1 LVVTLDEI
9 KFLKNRRKY
18 RESLDLVNEFLKE
31 ESLDQKSRYEVEKL
45 KVNILIGAEQF
56 EEALKSCTTLLEYV
70 RQNRENSQIAYVLLL
85 KSEILLSMSFNSTQ
99 NYDDYDKSIKDVEEF
114 IEKEIDIDSS
124 YHKELTGYLYY
135 LKGNHFHFTD
145 NYSKSIEYLELSL
158 KLRRRIGN
166 NEDICETCNDL
177 STACFWNGEI
187 DKGIENGNYGLKILE
202 EYDNP
207 AIREGTLSMLS
218 MLHTVKGNHE
228 LALKLRKECSDL
240 AEEHDFLFT
249 YLGAGKITESW
260 QLIYTGNW
268 EKALKLATEGLE
280 YVKEEGSLWWT
291 FFGYNFQGLTYY
303 QKGQLDKALES
314 AFESLE
320 IAKKINMVSLMA
332 MAYRLIAFSYHR
344 IGQLDNSLEYYLKTF
359 ESFEIYKGP
368 LHHSPILVGIIE
380 IYAEKNNL
388 EQAEKYLQI
397 LKQIDEQTNIPMIKH
412 RRQMAEAVVLMKN
425 SNPRERGKAEVLL
438 EQIGEDKVIEFY
450 IKVKSLFYLCSLLL
464 TELHLSGD
472 IKIIE
477 QLKKHLSK
485 LLSIAESKQLYLLLV
500 DIYILQ
506 SKISSI
512 KMEID
517 EAKNFLKNAQNIAEE
532 NNLDESVKRI
542 FNEQELLKNQI
553 DTWRELIRKEV
564 PIQKRLK
571 EIKFESTIN
580 SMKKEI
586 TSSLLLDSKND
597 PVSSQKL
604 FSLKI

>member
-1 LVVTLDEI
+1 MADILNEI
-9 KFLKNRRKY
+9 KFLKNRKKY
-18 RESLDLVNEFLKE
+18 KESLDLVNEFLKE
-31 ESLDQKSRYEVEKL
+31 EGLDQKSKYGAIKL
-45 KVNILIGAEQF
+45 KVKILLEADQF
-56 EEALKSCTTLLEYV
+56 EESLESCINLLEYI
-70 RQNRENSQIAYVLLL
+70 RQNKENSQIAYVLLL
-85 KSEILLSMSFNSTQ
+85 KSEILLLKNFNSTR
-99 NYDDYDKSIKDVEEF
+99 NYDDYDKSIKYAEEF
-114 IEKEIDIDSS
+114 IEKEIDVDSS

-135 LKGNHFHFTD
+135 LKGNYFGFTD

-158 KLRRRIGN
+158 KFRKSIGN
-166 NEDICETCNDL
+166 YEEICETCNDL
-177 STACFWNGEI
+177 SAACFWNGEI

-207 AIREGTLSMLS
+207 AIREGILFMLS
-218 MLHTVKGNHE
+218 MLNTVKGNHE

-240 AEEHDFLFT
+240 AEEHNFLFSF
-249 YLGAGKITESW
+249 LGAGKITESW
-260 QLIYTGNW
+260 QLTYTGNW

-291 FFGYNFQGLTYY
+291 FFGYNFQSMIYY
-303 QKGQLDKALES
+303 QQGQLDKALES
-314 AFESLE
+314 AHESLE
-320 IAKKINMVSLMA
+320 IAKRINMVSLMT
-332 MAYRLIAFSYHR
+332 MAYRTIAFSYHR
-344 IGQLDNSLEYYLKTF
+344 IGQLDNALEYYLKIF
-359 ESFEIYKGP
+359 ESYEIYKGP
-368 LHHSPILVGIIE
+368 FHHSPILVGIIE
-380 IYAEKNNL
+380 VYTEKNNL
-388 EQAEKYLQI
+388 EQAEKYFQI
-397 LKQIDEQTNIPMIKH
+397 FKQIDEQTNLPMIRN
-412 RRQMAEAVVLMKN
+412 RRKMAEAVVLMKS

-438 EQIGEDKVIEFY
+438 EQLGDDKEIEFY
-450 IKVKSLFYLCSLLL
+450 IKVKSLFYLCSSLF

-506 SKISSI
+506 SKIASV

-517 EAKNFLKNAQNIAEE
+517 ESKDFLKKAQSIAEE
-532 NNLDESVKRI
+532 NNLDESAKKA

-553 DTWRELIRKEV
+553 DAWRELVRKKA
-564 PIQKRLK
+564 PIQERLK
-571 EIKFESTIN
+571 EIKIESTLN

>member
-1 LVVTLDEI
+1 MVDILDEI
-9 KFLKNRRKY
+9 KFLKNRKKY
-18 RESLDLVNEFLKE
+18 KESLDLVTEFLKE

-45 KVNILIGAEQF
+45 KVKTLIGAERL
-56 EEALKSCTTLLEYV
+56 EEALKSCITLLEYV
-70 RQNRENSQIAYVLLL
+70 RQNKENSQIAYVLLL
-85 KSEILLSMSFNSTQ
+85 KSEILLLKNIYSTR
-99 NYDDYDKSIKDVEEF
+99 NYDDYDISIKDAEEF
-114 IEKEIDIDSS
+114 IEKEIDVDSS

-135 LKGNHFHFTD
+135 LKGNYFGFTD

-158 KLRRRIGN
+158 KFRKIIGN
-166 NEDICETCNDL
+166 SEDICETCNDL
-177 STACFWNGEI
+177 SMACFWNGEI
-187 DKGIENGNYGLKILE
+187 DKGIEIGNYGLKILE

-207 AIREGTLSMLS
+207 AIREGILFKLSMLN
-218 MLHTVKGNHE
+218 TVKGNHE

-240 AEEHDFLFT
+240 AEEHNFLFS
-249 YLGAGKITESW
+249 YLGAGKITEAW
-260 QLIYTGNW
+260 QLIYTGDW
-268 EKALKLATEGLE
+268 EEALKLATEGLE

-291 FFGYNFQGLTYY
+291 FFGYNFQGIIFF
-303 QKGQLDKALES
+303 QKGQLDKSLES
-314 AFESLE
+314 ALKSLE
-320 IAKKINMVSLMA
+320 IAKKINMVALMT

-344 IGQLDNSLEYYLKTF
+344 IGQLDNALEYYLKTF

-368 LHHSPILVGIIE
+368 FHHSPILVGIIE
-380 IYAEKNNL
+380 VYAEKNNL

-397 LKQIDEQTNIPMIKH
+397 FKQIDEQTNLPLIRH
-412 RRQMAEAVVLMKN
+412 RRLMAEAVVLMK
-425 SNPRERGKAEVLL
+425 SSIPRERGKAEVLL
-438 EQIGEDKVIEFY
+438 EQLESDKEVEFY

-477 QLKKHLSK
+477 QLKKYLRK

-506 SKISSI
+506 SKIASI

-517 EAKNFLKNAQNIAEE
+517 EAKNLLKKAQNIAEE
-532 NNLDESVKRI
+532 NNLDESAKKV

-553 DTWRELIRKEV
+553 DTWRELMRKKA
-564 PIQKRLK
+564 PIQERLK
-571 EIKFESTIN
+571 EIKIEATIN

-597 PVSSQKL
+597 PISSQKL